1 MVQLTD
7 GLEHHEMPLHTF
19 VLFVA
24 QMENG
29 IVSIFD
35 MLKIERIEMLQVLE
49 KTG

>member
-1 MVQLTD
+1 
-7 GLEHHEMPLHTF
+7 MPLHTF

-29 IVSIFD
+29 IVSIFN

-49 KTG
+49 KIG